1 MEKTLPH
8 YKKLHLALRQG
19 ILSGAIAKGSLLPS
33 ENELSA
39 RYNITRATVRQG
51 LQELVREG
59 FIEKRMGIGSV
70 VVNDRKTL
78 GLLTFK
84 GFSEVLESTPLS
96 STTQN
101 LKMGTTAVWPSPFFY
116 EPTAS
121 EKEAGCFFLE
131 RLRSVEGHPVM
142 LEFTYIPQKGVP
154 NFFENMENGSLFA
167 TLQQEYKIEIL
178 KVLQDVRAIHAPE
191 AILKRLELIDNTP
204 VLHINR
210 KYLTTT
216 SDFHIYS
223 SLYCNTTKYSISNF
237 FN

>member
-1 MEKTLPH
+1 MEKTLPQ
-8 YKKLHLALRQG
+8 YKKLHLTLKQG
-19 ILSGAIAKGSLLPS
+19 ILSGAISKGSLLPS

-39 RYNITRATVRQG
+39 KYNITRATVRQG

-84 GFSEVLESTPLS
+84 GFSEVLESSALS

-101 LKMGTTAVWPSPFFY
+101 LKMGEIGVWPSPFFY
-116 EPTAS
+116 ELTPS
-121 EKEAGCFFLE
+121 EKEEGCFFLE

-154 NFFENMENGSLFA
+154 KLVETMGKGSLFA
-167 TLQQEYKIEIL
+167 TLQQAYKIEIL
-178 KVLQDVRAIHAPE
+178 KVLQDVRAIHAPKT
-191 AILKRLELIDNTP
+191 ILKRLNLAPNTP
-204 VLHINR
+204 VLHIHR
-210 KYLTTT
+210 KYLTTK

-223 SLYCNTTKYSISNF
+223 SLYCNTEKYAISNF